1 VKRSWKDN
9 YRLWFCLYVTKY
21 EKFLIVV
28 MMVKPLPGQHLAT
41 RKQSEVFAVKS
52 SFVVSLG
59 FPFTVDSEF
68 LTALCIEQSSW
79 QLEGNDYENLLI
91 FQLHAFC

>member
-1 VKRSWKDN
+1 
-9 YRLWFCLYVTKY
+9 LYVTKY